1 LSLVTRHLSLLW
13 RLIALLLIS
22 PHSAHSEETLTLVL
36 NWVPDAE
43 HALFFYA
50 KQQGWYRDAGIALT
64 IDYVAG
70 SPAAIQRAAQQ
81 PRTLATSDFVAFLR
95 EYDKG
100 VAVSAVMVL
109 QPLSPY
115 AIYSAEESG
124 IRAMPDLAGK
134 KVGAQPQ
141 DPMRQL
147 FSVLATRNGLQPST
161 VIWLDRSN
169 AAKPDALANGEIDAA
184 LNPFLHNHLNY
195 EATLG
200 TRTRVL
206 WWSDLGFPAYGHV
219 LVANTSLLE
228 QSGDVLRRF
237 VAVTQRAWQQCSD
250 KPPPC
255 LDALLADHPNLDRS
269 HEEALWKLA
278 AARSAK
284 SISVDAPIGAFDST
298 RVQRTLDDVRA
309 AFPRTA
315 SPALN
320 DPTTNAFIDRT
331 LEARP
336 SSQ

>member
-1 LSLVTRHLSLLW
+1 VTSRGWRTTALVAWLLALESLT
-13 RLIALLLIS
+13 
-22 PHSAHSEETLTLVL
+22 AHADETLSLVL
-36 NWVPDAE
+36 NWVPNAE

-70 SPAAIQRAAQQ
+70 SPAAIQRAAQE

-100 VAVSAVMVL
+100 VAVRAVMAL

-115 AIYSAEESG
+115 AIYSTEESG

-134 KVGAQPQ
+134 EVGAQAQ

-147 FSVLATRNGLQPST
+147 FSVLATRNGLQSST
-161 VIWLDRSN
+161 VIWVDRSN

-184 LNPFLHNHLNY
+184 LNPFLHNHINY
-195 EATLG
+195 EATIAS
-200 TRTRVL
+200 RMRVL
-206 WWSDLGFPAYGHV
+206 WWYDLGFAAYGHV
-219 LVANTSLLE
+219 LVANALLDH
-228 QSGDVLRRF
+228 SSDVLRRF

-250 KPPPC
+250 QPSPC
-255 LDALLADHPNLDRS
+255 LDALLADHPNLDRA
-269 HEEALWKLA
+269 HEEALWQLVA
-278 AARSAK
+278 AMTAK
-284 SISVDAPIGAFDST
+284 GVAVDAPIGAFDSA

-309 AFPRTA
+309 AFTRTA
-315 SPALN
+315 STAPT

-331 LEARP
+331 LKARLP
-336 SSQ
+336 SR

>member
-1 LSLVTRHLSLLW
+1 VRGTRGLW
-13 RLIALLLIS
+13 RALPALLLLTAS
-22 PHSAHSEETLTLVL
+22 PLSARAEETLTLVL

-70 SPAAIQRAAQQ
+70 SPAAIQRAAQE

-100 VAVSAVMVL
+100 VAVSAVMAL
-109 QPLSPY
+109 QPISPY
-115 AIYSAEESG
+115 AIYSTEEAG

-134 KVGAQPQ
+134 KVGAQAQ

-200 TRTRVL
+200 SRTRVL
-206 WWSDLGFPAYGHV
+206 WWHDLGFAAYGHV
-219 LVANTSLLE
+219 LVANTSLLD

-237 VAVTQRAWQQCSD
+237 VAVAQRAWQQCSD

-278 AARSAK
+278 AARSAQG
-284 SISVDAPIGAFDST
+284 ISVDAPIGAFDTT

-336 SSQ
+336 PSQ

>member
-1 LSLVTRHLSLLW
+1 MTRKGW
-13 RLIALLLIS
+13 RLTALVGWLLVFS
-22 PHSAHSEETLTLVL
+22 SACACAEETLTLVL

-70 SPAAIQRAAQQ
+70 SPAAIQRAAQET
-81 PRTLATSDFVAFLR
+81 RTLATSDFVAFLR

-100 VAVSAVMVL
+100 VAVSAVMAL

-115 AIYSAEESG
+115 AIYSTEESG
-124 IRAMPDLAGK
+124 IHAMPDLSGK

-147 FSVLATRNGLQPST
+147 FSVLANRNGLQPST
-161 VIWLDRSN
+161 VIWVDRSN

-206 WWSDLGFPAYGHV
+206 WWYDLGFAAYGHV
-219 LVANTSLLE
+219 LVANTALLD
-228 QSGDVLRRF
+228 QSGDVLRQF
-237 VAVTQRAWQQCSD
+237 VAVTQRAWQRCSE
-250 KPPPC
+250 KPSPC
-255 LDALLADHPNLDRS
+255 LDALLAEHPNLDRA
-269 HEEALWKLA
+269 HEEALWKLTA
-278 AARSAK
+278 AKSAK
-284 SISVDAPIGAFDST
+284 GIAVDAPIGAFDST
-298 RVQRTLDDVRA
+298 RVQRTLEDVRM

-315 SPALN
+315 NTQSN
-320 DPTTNAFIDRT
+320 DPTTNAFIDRA
-331 LEARP
+331 LKARP
-336 SSQ
+336 PSQ

>member
-1 LSLVTRHLSLLW
+1 LSLVTRHLSLLP
-13 RLIALLLIS
+13 LVALLLVS
-22 PHSAHSEETLTLVL
+22 PLSARAAESLTLVL

-70 SPAAIQRAAQQ
+70 SPAAIQRAAQEQ
-81 PRTLATSDFVAFLR
+81 RTLATSDFVAFLR

-100 VAVSAVMVL
+100 VAVAAVMAL

-115 AIYSAEESG
+115 AIYSAEESDV
-124 IRAMPDLAGK
+124 RAMPDLAGK

-147 FSVLATRNGLQPST
+147 FGVLATRNGLQPST
-161 VIWLDRSN
+161 VTWVDRSN

-206 WWSDLGFPAYGHV
+206 WWYDLGFAAYGHV
-219 LVANTSLLE
+219 LVANNTLAQQQHEL
-228 QSGDVLRRF
+228 LRRF
-237 VAVTQRAWQQCSD
+237 VYVTQRASAQCLETPLS
-250 KPPPC
+250 C
-255 LDALLADHPNLDRS
+255 IDALLADHPNLDRA
-269 HEEALWKLA
+269 HEEALWKLTA
-278 AARSAK
+278 TRNAK
-284 SISVDAPIGAFDST
+284 GIAVDAPVGAFDNI

-315 SPALN
+315 GAVLN
-320 DPTTNAFIDRT
+320 DPTTNGFIDPS
-331 LEARP
+331 LKARLP
-336 SSQ
+336 SR

>member
-1 LSLVTRHLSLLW
+1 MSLVTRHLSLW
-13 RLIALLLIS
+13 WLIALLPLIS
-22 PHSAHSEETLTLVL
+22 PLSAHSEEPLTLVL

-50 KQQGWYRDAGIALT
+50 KQRGWYRDAGIALT

-70 SPAAIQRAAQQ
+70 SPAAIQRAAQEA
-81 PRTLATSDFVAFLR
+81 RTLATSDFVAFLR

-100 VAVSAVMVL
+100 VAVRAVMVL

-115 AIYSAEESG
+115 AIYSTEESG
-124 IRAMPDLAGK
+124 IRAMPDLASK
-134 KVGAQPQ
+134 KVGAQSQ

-147 FSVLATRNGLQPST
+147 FSLLATRNGLQSST
-161 VIWLDRSN
+161 VIWVDRSN

-206 WWSDLGFPAYGHV
+206 WWYDLGFAAYGHV
-219 LVANTSLLE
+219 LVANAGLLD
-228 QSGDVLRRF
+228 QSSDVLRRF
-237 VAVTQRAWQQCSD
+237 VAVTQRAWQQCLDIPS
-250 KPPPC
+250 PC
-255 LDALLADHPNLDRS
+255 VDALLADHPNLDRA
-269 HEEALWKLA
+269 HEEALWQLVA
-278 AARSAK
+278 AMTAK
-284 SISVDAPIGAFDST
+284 GVPVDAPIGAFDST

-309 AFPRTA
+309 AFTRTTSTA
-315 SPALN
+315 PS

-331 LEARP
+331 LRARLP
-336 SSQ
+336 SR